1 MTAELKYTA
10 TIDPDALV
18 SELIESWVNGNHS
31 TVIHQLAT
39 DHPALVALMIVQGAQ
54 DKTLTLSDCNSIANR
69 LSDHRLELCDSLWV
83 D

>member
-1 MTAELKYTA
+1 MTAQLNYSA

-39 DHPALVALMIVQGAQ
+39 DHPALVAMMIVQGAQ
-54 DKTLTLSDCNSIANR
+54 DKTLTISDCNTIANR
-69 LSDHRLELCDSLWV
+69 LSDHRVELCRSLWA